1 MRYGIKEVADLI
13 FIDLETN
20 KPVLFMDT
28 AKMSNLEL
36 TGETVYARGGQ
47 GNPRLIGW
55 DYNREGQLQ
64 VEDALLSDQS
74 LAMLAGND
82 VEEGTKTVML
92 THKAIAPADGVIAI
106 PDADAVT
113 AVMMSADGGS
123 GEEVADSVTDGYQ
136 FATGAV
142 TVAGTA
148 LVVGAQYI
156 IFYTKE
162 VTDATTVT
170 FNSND
175 YPSTYRVV
183 ANTLVR
189 NEKDGKD
196 HAYQINIPKAKLLPG
211 ITITLDPE
219 NPSTFTFNLDV
230 LQDTNGKKMVELIRY

>member
-1 MRYGIKEVADLI
+1 
-13 FIDLETN
+13 
-20 KPVLFMDT
+20 MDT

-47 GNPRLIGW
+47 GNPRIIGW

-74 LAMLAGND
+74 LAMMAGTQA
-82 VEEGTKTVML
+82 ETGTKTVML
-92 THKAIAPADGVIAI
+92 TKKAVAPADGVIPVTDAEAI
-106 PDADAVT
+106 VQ
-113 AVMMSADGGS
+113 VQMLADGGS
-123 GEEVADSVTDGYQ
+123 GEEIADSATDGYQ
-136 FATGAV
+136 FATGSV
-142 TVAGTA
+142 TLAGTA
-148 LVVGAQYI
+148 LVEGAQYI
-156 IFYTKE
+156 IYYEKE
-162 VTDATTVT
+162 VTEAVTVT

-196 HAYQINIPKAKLLPG
+196 HAFQINIPKAKLLPG
-211 ITITLDPE
+211 MTITLDPE

-230 LQDTNGKKMVELIRY
+230 LQDANGKKMVELIRY

>member
-1 MRYGIKEVADLI
+1 
-13 FIDLETN
+13 
-20 KPVLFMDT
+20 
-28 AKMSNLEL
+28 
-36 TGETVYARGGQ
+36 
-47 GNPRLIGW
+47 
-55 DYNREGQLQ
+55 
-64 VEDALLSDQS
+64 
-74 LAMLAGND
+74 MLAGND
-82 VEEGTKTVML
+82 VEEGAKTVML
-92 THKAIAPADGVIAI
+92 TKKVTAPADGVIAI
-106 PDADAVT
+106 ADAEAVVS
-113 AVMMSADGGS
+113 VMMEADGGS
-123 GEEVADSVTDGYQ
+123 GEEVEDNVTNGYQ
-136 FATGAV
+136 FATGSL
-142 TVAGTA
+142 TLAGTA
-148 LVVGAQYI
+148 LVEGAQYI